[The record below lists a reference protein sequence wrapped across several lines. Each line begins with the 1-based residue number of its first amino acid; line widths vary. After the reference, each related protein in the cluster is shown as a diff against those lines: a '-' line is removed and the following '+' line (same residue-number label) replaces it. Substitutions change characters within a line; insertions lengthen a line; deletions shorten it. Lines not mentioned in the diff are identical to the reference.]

1 MDNCLDRVK
10 YIRPYLYNSVYSRPE
25 NMNYIVESIK
35 SLNISFNPVITYNPF
50 AILIPLKK
58 TFCKGK
64 SLEELNAIVA
74 SSFNQ
79 IMTGLLTA
87 NHAAIDQY
95 INGSFE
101 GEPVDSHA
109 IYNIAVTNPQL
120 LYFQSIVDSMGKTV
134 RITL

>member
-1 MDNCLDRVK
+1 
-10 YIRPYLYNSVYSRPE
+10 
-25 NMNYIVESIK
+25 
-35 SLNISFNPVITYNPF
+35 
-50 AILIPLKK
+50 
-58 TFCKGK
+58 
-64 SLEELNAIVA
+64 
-74 SSFNQ
+74 
-79 IMTGLLTA
+79 MTGLLTA

-101 GEPVDSHA
+101 GEPVDSQA